1 MNQLFNIVN
10 KIYVVCLNHKT
21 QLLVCCIYII
31 GNSLS
36 SSLGPE
42 LDPFS
47 RMILKA
53 HWYTEYLSFD
63 LIVNFDIFKSFGF
76 YASSHSFIIYQIIG
90 PMHMNQI
97 SRIGIKHKLEVIL
110 LVFDEV
116 VGLG

>member
-1 MNQLFNIVN
+1 MNQLFDIVN
-10 KIYVVCLNHKT
+10 KIYVVRLNHKT
-21 QLLVCCIYII
+21 QLLICCIYII

-42 LDPFS
+42 LDPFF
-47 RMILKA
+47 RMILEA
-53 HWYTEYLSFD
+53 HWYAKHLSLD
-63 LIVNFDIFKSFGF
+63 LKVNFDIFKSFRF
-76 YASSHSFIIYQIIG
+76 YASSHGFIIYQIIG